1 MSGQDLESYWRGHVG
16 AWKGSGMTLKAYSEA
31 HGIGRWALGRW
42 SRRFAAAEEVSA
54 PSHRDSPGAV
64 PMTASAP
71 LVMEIVEDAPRRRT
85 AKEQLVAETCE
96 PGMSVSLVARRR
108 GVDPSLL
115 FRWRR
120 QLLTPAEPPPLFA
133 PVEMGGYHAGSPP
146 RAVGPIRGRPDRI
159 GWRTPVAGRAGRRCR
174 GAAPGGER
182 SGAAV
187 MLSIPAGPCAS
198 IWRWSPATC
207 AAASVGW
214 RCWCSRPSPDAYAG
228 NAARLVRQDGAVAG
242 HCLGHGPLASA
253 ARCRSAG
260 CWCAMAR
267 VGNHRRR
274 F

>member
-1 MSGQDLESYWRGHVG
+1 MSSQDLESYWRGHVD

-54 PSHRDSPGAV
+54 PSHKDSPGAV

-71 LVMEIVEDAPRRRT
+71 LMMEIVEAAPHRRRWSQT

-133 PVEMGGYHAGSPP
+133 PVEMA
-146 RAVGPIRGRPDRI
+146 DT
-159 GWRTPVAGRAGRRCR
+159 TPVLPLAPPAPSGAGLIEIELAGGRR
-174 GAAPGGER
+174 
-182 SGAAV
+182 
-187 MLSIPAGPCAS
+187 L
-198 IWRWSPATC
+198 
-207 AAASVGW
+207 
-214 RCWCSRPSPDAYAG
+214 
-228 NAARLVRQDGAVAG
+228 
-242 HCLGHGPLASA
+242 
-253 ARCRSAG
+253 
-260 CWCAMAR
+260 R
-267 VGNHRRR
+267 VGRDVDAEALRRVVSALER
-274 F
+274 P